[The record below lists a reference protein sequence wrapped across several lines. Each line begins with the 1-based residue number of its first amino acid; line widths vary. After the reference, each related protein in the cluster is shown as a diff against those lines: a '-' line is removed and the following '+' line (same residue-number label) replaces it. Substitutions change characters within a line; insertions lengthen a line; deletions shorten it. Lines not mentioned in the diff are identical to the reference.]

1 MGSFLGVF
9 HWRLWLAVAAGG
21 AAAATAP
28 SLGAPPA
35 DRLLIGWVVGAG
47 LYVALLWRLFL
58 TAREAEVRG
67 RAAREDESR
76 WGLLAVVLSL
86 IVASLVAIVAALI
99 DGRGGSVTSRVITG
113 ALAAATLIISWAT
126 LQSVFVLHYA
136 HRYFGDKDQDGAVDK
151 GFLFPG
157 EPASTYMD
165 FAYLSFCIGATF
177 QVSDTSV
184 MTARLRQLITGHAA
198 IAYFYNTAI
207 LALGINI
214 IGSLVLK

>member
-1 MGSFLGVF
+1 MGSLFGLI
-9 HWRLWLAVAAGG
+9 HWRMPLALVVGLAVAFL
-21 AAAATAP
+21 AP
-28 SLGAPPA
+28 RLGAPQT
-35 DRLLIGWVVGAG
+35 DRLLVGWIAGAG

-58 TAREAEVRG
+58 TAREAEVRS

-76 WGLLAVVLSL
+76 WGLLTAVLAL
-86 IVASLVAIVAALI
+86 IIASLVAIVLALI
-99 DGRGGSVTSRVITG
+99 GGKGGDVTQRAITG
-113 ALAAATLIISWAT
+113 ALAAATLIVSWAT

-136 HRYFGDKDQDGAVDK
+136 HRFFGDKDRDGAVDQ

-165 FAYLSFCIGATF
+165 FVYLSFCIGATF

-198 IAYFYNTAI
+198 LAYFYNTAI

-214 IGSLVLK
+214 IGSLVLG